1 MGHRERSRDAIKRT
15 ELEGR
20 GQCWWEIA
28 QVSSMVFVSPPP
40 EPPELTLNCLRPRPD
55 VASAC
60 HDWTRSSSAS
70 TRVELAPCSCVR
82 GGQWCGIENGS
93 SSGGGSQPGR
103 ASAMLS
109 NSVSPLRGGVGGWW
123 WWWG

>member
-20 GQCWWEIA
+20 EQCWWGVA

-60 HDWTRSSSAS
+60 HDWTQSSSAS
-70 TRVELAPCSCVR
+70 TRVELAPCLCVEDSGAGLIR
-82 GGQWCGIENGS
+82 DPRAVADRNPGGPVRCC
-93 SSGGGSQPGR
+93 R
-103 ASAMLS
+103 TA
-109 NSVSPLRGGVGGWW
+109 
-123 WWWG
+123 